1 MKKGEEMTREI
12 EAVYE
17 KGVLK
22 PLERLDLKEGERV
35 RIFIKDFRS
44 KLEGVFGILEESLDV
59 CEMRNKEWR

>member
-1 MKKGEEMTREI
+1 MAKEVD
-12 EAVYE
+12 AVYE

>member
-1 MKKGEEMTREI
+1 MAKEVD
-12 EAVYE
+12 AVYE

-59 CEMRNKEWR
+59 CEMREKEWR

>member
-1 MKKGEEMTREI
+1 VKKGEEMTREI

>member
-1 MKKGEEMTREI
+1 MAKEVDAI
-12 EAVYE
+12 YE

-59 CEMRNKEWR
+59 CEIREKEWR

>member
-1 MKKGEEMTREI
+1 MAKEVDAI
-12 EAVYE
+12 YE

-44 KLEGVFGILEESLDV
+44 KLEGVFGILEESLDI
-59 CEMRNKEWR
+59 CEMREKEWR

>member
-1 MKKGEEMTREI
+1 MAKEVD
-12 EAVYE
+12 AVYE

-44 KLEGVFGILEESLDV
+44 KLEAVFGILEESLDI
-59 CEMRNKEWR
+59 CEMREKEWR

>member
-1 MKKGEEMTREI
+1 MAKEV

-22 PLERLDLKEGERV
+22 PLERLDLREGERV

-59 CEMRNKEWR
+59 CEMREKGWR

>member
-1 MKKGEEMTREI
+1 MAKEVDAI
-12 EAVYE
+12 YE

-59 CEMRNKEWR
+59 CEMREKEWR

>member
-1 MKKGEEMTREI
+1 MAKEVDAI
-12 EAVYE
+12 YE

-59 CEMRNKEWR
+59 CEMREKGWR